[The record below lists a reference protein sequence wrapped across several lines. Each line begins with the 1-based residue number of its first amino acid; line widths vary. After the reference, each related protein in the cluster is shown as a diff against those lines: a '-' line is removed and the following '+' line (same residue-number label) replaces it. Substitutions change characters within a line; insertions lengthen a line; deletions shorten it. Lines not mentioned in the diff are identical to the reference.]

1 MSQKYLL
8 LYRVPAAAERESAP
22 SPAEI
27 EAMMAPWG
35 AWKAKFAEQIVD
47 LGDGLLPMG
56 CTLSGGVVTDG
67 AWIES
72 KEVIGGYSIIQA
84 ADLEGALVI
93 ARECPITFAPGSRIE
108 IRPLAG
114 Y

>member
-8 LYRVPAAAERESAP
+8 IYRMSADAERADAP
-22 SPAEI
+22 SPAQI
-27 EAMMAPWG
+27 EAMMAQWG
-35 AWKAKFAEQIVD
+35 VWKAKFGDAIVD
-47 LGDGLLPMG
+47 MGDGLLATG
-56 CTLSGGVVTDG
+56 ATLSGGVVTDG

-72 KEVIGGYSIIQA
+72 KEVIGGYSIVQA
-84 ADLEGALVI
+84 ADLDGAI
-93 ARECPITFAPGSRIE
+93 AVSRECPITMAPGSRIE

>member
-8 LYRVPAAAERESAP
+8 LYRVPAAAERGAAP
-22 SPAEI
+22 SPGEI
-27 EAMMAPWG
+27 EAMMAPWV
-35 AWKAKFAEQIVD
+35 AWKAKFAAQVID
-47 LGDGLLPMG
+47 MGDGLLPMG
-56 CTLSGGVVTDG
+56 ATLSGGVVTDG

-72 KEVIGGYSIIQA
+72 KEVIAGYSILNTV
-84 ADLEGALVI
+84 DLDEAI
-93 ARECPITFAPGSRIE
+93 AVSRECPISFLPGSRIE

>member
-8 LYRVPAAAERESAP
+8 IYRMSADAERADAP
-22 SPAEI
+22 SPAQI
-27 EAMMAPWG
+27 EAMMAQWEV
-35 AWKAKFAEQIVD
+35 WKSKFGDAIVD
-47 LGDGLLPMG
+47 MGDGLLPVG
-56 CTLSGGVVTDG
+56 ATLSGGVVTDG

-72 KEVIGGYSIIQA
+72 KEVIAGYSILDTV
-84 ADLEGALVI
+84 DLDEAI
-93 ARECPITFAPGSRIE
+93 AVSRECPISFLPGSRIE

>member
-8 LYRVPAAAERESAP
+8 LYRVPAAAERGAAP
-22 SPAEI
+22 SPGEI
-27 EAMMAPWG
+27 EAMMSQWG
-35 AWKAKFAEQIVD
+35 VWKAKFAAQVID
-47 LGDGLLPMG
+47 MGDGLMPSG
-56 CTLSGGVVTDG
+56 ATLSGGVVTDG

-72 KEVIGGYSIIQA
+72 KEVIAGYSILET
-84 ADLEGALVI
+84 ADLDEAVAV
-93 ARECPITFAPGSRIE
+93 ARECPIAYAPASRIE